1 MNSHKGLLMEFKQR
15 VVEWICKHANEFQLV
30 NACVE
35 EFRGYIYD
43 SNGNFLLG
51 GDGVLDFIK
60 QACRLMTE

>member
-1 MNSHKGLLMEFKQR
+1 MEFKQR
-15 VVEWICKHANEFQLV
+15 VVEWICKHV
-30 NACVE
+30 NACVD

-43 SNGNFLLG
+43 CNGNFLLG